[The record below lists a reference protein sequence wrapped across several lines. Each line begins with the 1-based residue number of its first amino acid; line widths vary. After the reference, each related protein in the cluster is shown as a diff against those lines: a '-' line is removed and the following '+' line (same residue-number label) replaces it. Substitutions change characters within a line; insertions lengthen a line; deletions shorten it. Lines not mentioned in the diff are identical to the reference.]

1 MFDAIRSLW
10 YPCEWNI
17 VLFFNF
23 LFYIGVELV
32 YNAVLVSGVQQNDSV
47 IYTYP
52 FFLQILFP
60 YRLLEYWVEFPVLYI
75 KSLLIIYFI
84 YSNVLYIYQCIYVKP
99 KLQWQIAF
107 RFICLKNWYKWT
119 YLQNRNRLT
128 DFRNKYMIVEGEGWG
143 RGIH

>member
-60 YRLLEYWVEFPVLYI
+60 YRLLEY
-75 KSLLIIYFI
+75 
-84 YSNVLYIYQCIYVKP
+84 
-99 KLQWQIAF
+99 
-107 RFICLKNWYKWT
+107 
-119 YLQNRNRLT
+119 
-128 DFRNKYMIVEGEGWG
+128 
-143 RGIH
+143 